1 MSAMLLQSMLPALK
15 NQHNP
20 HVATPTSNILTAAVT
35 PPRNVQQPP
44 SQHHHHQSSSFLQSL
59 LNGETTST
67 PPTKPLPPLAV
78 TPPSTA
84 TTNLIMNNEDG
95 NKLEYAV
102 TKLTKKHLGLN
113 NARESYQCQVCSK
126 WFAVPPVKHLRGHLV
141 TFKDELRNYIG
152 LINNSGYACL
162 ACFQLGT
169 FSNKISKITLFGH
182 LMFFT

>member
-1 MSAMLLQSMLPALK
+1 MLLQSMLPALK
-15 NQHNP
+15 NQHNT

-35 PPRNVQQPP
+35 PPRNVQPP
-44 SQHHHHQSSSFLQSL
+44 SHHHQSSSFLQSL

-67 PPTKPLPPLAV
+67 PPTTKPLPPLAV

-84 TTNLIMNNEDG
+84 TTNLIMNSEDS

-162 ACFQLGT
+162 ACFQLGMYG
-169 FSNKISKITLFGH
+169 FK
-182 LMFFT
+182 